1 MKINGCFVLGV
12 AMIAVA
18 VLMEV
23 FWINTGAV
31 ALGMFSL
38 IAALTASGALA
49 RFVRLDYAS
58 SDVRLRK
65 FLTVTGLET

>member
-1 MKINGCFVLGV
+1 MKFNGSFVLGA

-31 ALGMFSL
+31 ALGVFSL
-38 IAALTASGALA
+38 IAALAASGALA
-49 RFVRLDYAS
+49 RSVRLDYAS

-65 FLTVTGLET
+65 FFTVTGLET